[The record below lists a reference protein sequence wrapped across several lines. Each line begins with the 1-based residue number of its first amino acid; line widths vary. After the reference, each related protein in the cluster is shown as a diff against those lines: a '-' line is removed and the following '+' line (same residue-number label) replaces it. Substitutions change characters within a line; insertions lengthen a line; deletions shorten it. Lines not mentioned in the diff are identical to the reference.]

1 MFVNNWSFCI
11 ANRFRTMAV
20 ATGIVLL
27 ASGCQLNTQENVP
40 GEAPLKLSGPT
51 ENCMSESLKSLEAY
65 FKGVSKAEQ
74 IDEAFRC
81 VSGALDMFKMYGRG
95 STERDSFSS
104 SELRAF
110 FERHFLR
117 DVKLTDSFLNEVMR
131 VKIAILGGS
140 PERLTKAELDRLI
153 EVVDVLRVEAIR
165 LRPYIE
171 ILNQRLPT
179 DGAAVDP
186 SLLEQAL
193 SDFTFTMDTLG
204 TLLGRS
210 HQPYKLENLQTL
222 LNEFQGL
229 YSGRSNWKGPE
240 WFAQQM
246 GLIASAK
253 SLLIRA
259 DGYTILPSEWQ
270 LLFGHIGRIYG
281 LYLRVKYA
289 MQGRDLFY
297 GDGLAQI
304 EIGVLEI
311 SGILEEA
318 IAAKGTGVIPYD
330 VLIDFI
336 LAVGASGSFDLPIQA
351 TTIVGLLKPLL
362 EQIFNPI
369 IVNTAGAKPLDPK
382 DPMSIR
388 AERREQGG
396 LTAINLQRMRETM
409 LGWVETQQLWE
420 KLERDVYAQNPSIA
434 IGQPIPLKL
443 VRPIWAAYSAVY
455 QEPWADLKSIFDR
468 PIPPSTR
475 ANGTLIFE
483 SSKTV
488 VYDRKSFAELNW
500 KQQIVRSIGY
510 GYISDP
516 EGLRM
521 TGITLDQFGRV
532 FADFQ
537 QLGLDLK
544 FLDDSDTDI
553 WKTGFSV
560 SNIFLFS
567 SNGDDRIGYHEAVD
581 LFVISFASGVIRD
594 SVEADLLLNCKLGPD
609 DIAGKPM
616 IEAACWRKRLKTG
629 YPTFF
634 ADIPG
639 WRDQMDD
646 RSSGTWNS
654 FFDNMEKASRK
665 ATNPTGPLMSSERSR
680 AVLVHHYIESLFTRW
695 DSNRDG
701 RLSLYEADKSYF
713 LFKRL
718 LKDASGF
725 KKDDEVRALFFYLLA
740 YGEPPDDGNLGDI
753 VKWLWWKSNPEEW
766 PSRVGANRERLAKI
780 FGNLAAEL

>member
-1 MFVNNWSFCI
+1 MFVNKWSLRI
-11 ANRFRTMAV
+11 VSRIRT
-20 ATGIVLL
+20 L
-27 ASGCQLNTQENVP
+27 ALITSVGLFASACQLNTQENVP

-65 FKGVSKAEQ
+65 FKGVSKVGE
-74 IDEAFRC
+74 IDEAFKC

-95 STERDSFSS
+95 SAERDSFSS

-117 DVKLTDSFLNEVMR
+117 DVKLTDAFLNEVMR

-140 PERLTKAELDRLI
+140 PDRLTKAELDRLI

-165 LRPYIE
+165 LRPYID
-171 ILNQRLPT
+171 ILNQRLPI
-179 DGAAVDP
+179 DGASVDP
-186 SLLEQAL
+186 SVLEQAL
-193 SDFTFTMDTLG
+193 SDFTFTMDTVG

-210 HQPYKLENLQTL
+210 RQPYKLENLQTL

-246 GLIASAK
+246 NLIASAK
-253 SLLIRA
+253 ALLIRA

-270 LLFGHIGRIYG
+270 LLFGHIGRIYS
-281 LYLRVKYA
+281 LYLRFRYA

-330 VLIDFI
+330 VLTEFI
-336 LAVGASGSFDLPIQA
+336 LALGASGSFELPVQP
-351 TTIVGLLKPLL
+351 TTVVGLLKPLL

-396 LTAINLQRMRETM
+396 LTAVNLERMRETL
-409 LGWVETQQLWE
+409 LGWVETQQFWE
-420 KLERDVYAQNPSIA
+420 KLEREAFAQDPSLA
-434 IGQPIPLKL
+434 IGQPLPLKV
-443 VRPIWAAYSAVY
+443 VRPIWASFSAVY
-455 QEPWADLKSIFDR
+455 EEPWADLKSIFDR

-483 SSKTV
+483 NSKKV
-488 VYDRKSFAELNW
+488 VYDRNSFAELNW

-521 TGITLDQFGRV
+521 TGITLDQFERV
-532 FADFQ
+532 FNDFQ

-544 FLDDSDTDI
+544 FLDDSDKDI

-609 DIAGKPM
+609 DIAGKPT
-616 IEAACWRKRLKTG
+616 IDAACWRKRVKEG
-629 YPTFF
+629 YPNFF

-639 WRDQMDD
+639 WRDQMKD

-665 ATNPTGPLMSSERSR
+665 ADNPKGPLISSERSR
-680 AVLVHHYIESLFTRW
+680 AISVHHYIESLYTRW

-701 RLSLYEADKSYF
+701 RLSLHEADKAYF

-725 KKDDEVRALFFYLLA
+725 KKDDEVRALFHYLLA
-740 YGEPPDDGNLGDI
+740 YGEPPDEGSLGDI
-753 VKWLWWKSNPEEW
+753 VKWLWWKSNPDQWE
-766 PSRVGANRERLAKI
+766 SRVSANRERLAKI